1 MAGGSIQPDA
11 LLRKLCQA
19 EVLKVGDSRV
29 PAGGHVSS
37 LKNLRALTLGLPY
50 NHPTIFGISNPLTL
64 FAYLPLLVA
73 LESLQLVGY
82 RSAISKDGH
91 LIFQD
96 VTNEMKTLLKSCGRL
111 QSLEIVP
118 CVGLSEDVFSVPC
131 ITWQASAKDC
141 ALCVPNY
148 DFTDYAFTSQVY
160 STTGDPLACEGGVEV
175 APLRFTFR

>member
-1 MAGGSIQPDA
+1 MNA
-11 LLRKLCQA
+11 L
-19 EVLKVGDSRV
+19 SR
-29 PAGGHVSS
+29 
-37 LKNLRALTLGLPY
+37 LPY

-96 VTNEMKTLLKSCGRL
+96 VTNEMKALLKSCSRL

-118 CVGLSEDVFSVPC
+118 CVGLSEDVFSVL
-131 ITWQASAKDC
+131 ASHGKFLQKI
-141 ALCVPNY
+141 ALYVSPNM
-148 DFTDYAFTSQVY
+148 TLQTMPLLRKCGALREIR
-160 STTGDPLACEGGVEV
+160 LACEGGVEV
-175 APLRFTFR
+175 APPSLHIQVKLDSLTDPNFFRAETALK